1 MSRTVAIDLCPKSGL
16 NLAKR
21 WLSKTNIQDTKVIV
35 GLKLLTTGTKVTTVV
50 CAQGKKIIWF
60 KISSNKDRRSNT
72 YIQAPYKKKPEHCD
86 INIVLL
92 QIYPENFNRT
102 RRS

>member
-60 KISSNKDRRSNT
+60 KISSVIDFSSKK
-72 YIQAPYKKKPEHCD
+72 YIVSTGQVLLVSAEKILSVRMHR
-86 INIVLL
+86 IIIVL
-92 QIYPENFNRT
+92 
-102 RRS
+102 